1 MKGFF
6 NRMQA
11 AIAAAGALSLGMGIQ
26 AYFFPRPGH
35 ESSLI
40 SLAAAGG
47 LGLLYIVSAIIAAR
61 LNLKGGYIMA
71 AGASLF
77 LLSRFG
83 PKVVLGRAALYPD
96 VVMALIAVA
105 LLTALTYLH
114 FQQKRAKD

>member
-1 MKGFF
+1 MKWPF
-6 NRMQA
+6 NRMQS
-11 AIAAAGALSLGMGIQ
+11 AIAGAGLVSIGMGVQ
-26 AYFFPRPGH
+26 AFFFPRPGH
-35 ESSLI
+35 EPSLI
-40 SLAAAGG
+40 SLSAAGG
-47 LGLLYIVSAIIAAR
+47 LGLLLTVSAFVAAR

-96 VVMALIAVA
+96 VVMALIAAA

-114 FQQKRAKD
+114 FQQKKAEN